1 MYQKDR
7 KEQVSEYVI
16 PFIGADDGFYQYE
29 IRIKTGALPF
39 AGRNIFEY
47 FFRTHFPR
55 GFFIKRSSENMQQV
69 YNRTPIGKCDLQ
81 LYGNH
86 TSIRVVFL

>member
-1 MYQKDR
+1 MDFEQNPIALITCAVIVGIYIIVLILMYRKDR

-39 AGRNIFEY
+39 AGRSNFEY
-47 FFRTHFPR
+47 FFRKHSLK
-55 GFFIKRSSENMQQV
+55 GFSRKRFS
-69 YNRTPIGKCDLQ
+69 
-81 LYGNH
+81 
-86 TSIRVVFL
+86 

>member
-1 MYQKDR
+1 MYRKDR

-47 FFRTHFPR
+47 FFRTHFP
-55 GFFIKRSSENMQQV
+55 
-69 YNRTPIGKCDLQ
+69 
-81 LYGNH
+81 
-86 TSIRVVFL
+86 

>member
-1 MYQKDR
+1 MDFEQNPIALITCAVIVGIYIIVLIFMYRKDR

-39 AGRNIFEY
+39 AGRSNFEY
-47 FFRTHFPR
+47 FFSGTFPQR
-55 GFFIKRSSENMQQV
+55 FF
-69 YNRTPIGKCDLQ
+69 
-81 LYGNH
+81 
-86 TSIRVVFL
+86 

>member
-1 MYQKDR
+1 MYRKDR

-39 AGRNIFEY
+39 AGRRNFEY
-47 FFRTHFPR
+47 FFGNIPSKVFLER
-55 GFFIKRSSENMQQV
+55 GFPKICSKFTEEHPCGSM
-69 YNRTPIGKCDLQ
+69 
-81 LYGNH
+81 
-86 TSIRVVFL
+86 IRNIMEISARVIFV

>member
-1 MYQKDR
+1 MYRKDR

-39 AGRNIFEY
+39 AGRSNFEY
-47 FFRTHFPR
+47 FFREHSPR
-55 GFFIKRSSENMQQV
+55 GFSRKRFSENMRQI
-69 YNRTPIGKCDLQ
+69 YRRTPMWKCDLQ
-81 LYGNH
+81 YYGNGIS
-86 TSIRVVFL
+86 TRLIFM

>member
-1 MYQKDR
+1 MFRKDR

-47 FFRTHFPR
+47 FFPR
-55 GFFIKRSSENMQQV
+55 DFFIKRFSENMQQICCIFSGRLFT
-69 YNRTPIGKCDLQ
+69 RTAPRDC
-81 LYGNH
+81 
-86 TSIRVVFL
+86 FFF